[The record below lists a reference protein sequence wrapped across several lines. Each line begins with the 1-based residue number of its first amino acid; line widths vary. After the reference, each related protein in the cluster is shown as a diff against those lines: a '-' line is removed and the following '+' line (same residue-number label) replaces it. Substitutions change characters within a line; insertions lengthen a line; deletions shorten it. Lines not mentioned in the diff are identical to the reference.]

1 MKRIIAL
8 VLTLIIY
15 GSIGVSGAPL
25 YSSVEEEV
33 VTGGVTLTRKQ
44 KFFGTYAL
52 NINCVTADLKNKN
65 LSLELLKHS
74 GGSDKT
80 ATVKDLA
87 EKEENTVVAINGDFF
102 SAYKGDQNFSLG
114 IEVKDGELLQSHIN
128 EDMAAGFLSESV
140 LSFSYLTYQGE
151 VEAPDG
157 TKMPIA
163 HINKPTDYYGA
174 VLMYTPEFNGSLS
187 PFLPEGVTA
196 VTVTDDV
203 VTAKGISL
211 GGTVPI
217 PEDGYI
223 LVIDDNMTPFLDYKF
238 NLGDAVKTKI
248 EFTPS
253 IENVETAFGGGTLLL
268 KDGEKTEITHNVAGN
283 NPRSA
288 IGTNEDGTV
297 VYFISVDGRQNQSR
311 GVSLSEL
318 ADICLEMGCVNA
330 MNLDGGGS
338 TQMVGKTLKDESLHF
353 INSPIENRK
362 VINAPAIVSNAKSGE
377 ATGAFIDAENDYVL
391 VGDSVKLTVTSY
403 DKNYNKPSKGTE
415 KIKLVLAEGKG
426 KIKDNTFYPQGSG
439 TAIIDVYCGGKKTDS
454 TAIGVIDVIS
464 GIIAPKEIRL
474 KKGESYNAEGQI
486 KVFDKQGKTAVIRDL
501 TLLQPKFDSEKVS
514 LSSGGDIK
522 ALSEG
527 ASEIKLVHGDAQRSI
542 EVICGE
548 YEIDAEKPV
557 TKDSMAQET
566 DAGFVFDIYSS
577 SKMDTLFDRA
587 AYAHNMNVLKNA
599 DTAVIIGGDKP
610 QEITPESLNL
620 IKTDAYGERDIFK
633 SKVITISQD
642 KGKFA
647 RGEQWKKL
655 AEAVC
660 TTEQDNI
667 FIISDGALGF
677 VSDIDREAFHSLV
690 SDAAKEKNVFVISGG
705 EENFC
710 RIADGVRYISVAD
723 PRQEDSIFHSIKNA
737 SRLSFR
743 ITDSSITY
751 SFKKMFE

>member
-8 VLTLIIY
+8 ILAFSIY
-15 GSIGVSGAPL
+15 ACASASATPL
-25 YSSVEEEV
+25 YSSTEEEV

-44 KFFGTYAL
+44 QFFGSYAL
-52 NINCVTADLKNKN
+52 NINCVTADLKNEN
-65 LSLELLKHS
+65 LSFELLKHS

-87 EKEENTVVAINGDFF
+87 QKEENTVVAINGDFF

-128 EDMAAGFLSESV
+128 PDMAAGFLSKNV

-174 VLMYTPEFNGSLS
+174 VLMYTPEFNGGFS
-187 PFLPEGVTA
+187 PFLPEGITA
-196 VTVTDDV
+196 VTVSEDV
-203 VTAKGISL
+203 VTAKGVSL
-211 GGTVPI
+211 GGSIPI
-217 PEDGYI
+217 PEGGYI
-223 LVIDDNMTPFLDYKF
+223 LVIDDNMTPFLEYKF

-248 EFTPS
+248 QFSPS

-268 KDGEKTEITHNVAGN
+268 KDGKKTEITHNVAGN

-297 VYFISVDGRQNQSR
+297 VYFITVDGRQNQSR

-318 ADICLEMGCVNA
+318 ADICLDFGCVNA
-330 MNLDGGGS
+330 LNLDGGGS
-338 TQMVGKTLKDESLHF
+338 TAMVGKTLKDESLSF
-353 INSPIENRK
+353 LNSPIENRK

-377 ATGAFIDAENDYVL
+377 AVGAFIEAENDYVL
-391 VGDSVKLTVTSY
+391 TGDSVKLMVTPY

-415 KIKLVLAEGKG
+415 KIKLVLAEGMG
-426 KIKDNTFYPQGSG
+426 SIKDNTFYPQGNEP
-439 TAIIDVYCGGKKTDS
+439 AVIDVYCKGKKTDS
-454 TAIGVIDVIS
+454 CTVSVIDEVS
-464 GIIAPKEIRL
+464 GIIAPKEIHL
-474 KKGESYNAEGQI
+474 KKGESYKAEGQI
-486 KVFDKQGKTAVIRDL
+486 KVFDKHGKTAVVRDL
-501 TLLQPKFDSEKVS
+501 TLLQPKFDSKLVS
-514 LSSGGDIK
+514 LSFDATVK

-527 ASEIKLVHGDAQRSI
+527 ASEIKLMHGNAQRSI
-542 EVICGE
+542 EVICGD
-548 YEIDAEKPV
+548 YEIDAEKPIV
-557 TKDSMAQET
+557 ADSLAQQS

-577 SKMDTLFDRA
+577 SKMNTLFDRA
-587 AYAHNMNVLKNA
+587 AYAHNMNVLKKA
-599 DTAVIIGGDKP
+599 DASVIIGGDKP
-610 QEITPESLNL
+610 EDLTPDSLGL
-620 IKTDAYGERDIFK
+620 IKTDSYGESEIFN
-633 SKVITISQD
+633 SKVITIKQD
-642 KGKFA
+642 KGKFS

-655 AEAVC
+655 AEALKNAQ
-660 TTEQDNI
+660 QDNI
-667 FIISDGALGF
+667 FIISDEAIGF
-677 VSDIDREAFHSLV
+677 VSDIDRKAFHSLITER
-690 SDAAKEKNVFVISGG
+690 AKEKNVFVISGG

-710 RIADGVRYISVAD
+710 RIADGVRYITVAD

-743 ITDSSITY
+743 ITSNSITY
-751 SFKKMFE
+751 SFKKLFE

>member
-8 VLTLIIY
+8 ILAFSIY
-15 GSIGVSGAPL
+15 SCASASGAPL
-25 YSSVEEEV
+25 YSSTEEEI
-33 VTGGVTLTRKQ
+33 VTSGVTLTRKQ
-44 KFFGTYAL
+44 QFFGSHAL

-65 LSLELLKHS
+65 LSLELLKHN

-80 ATVKDLA
+80 ATVKDMA

-128 EDMAAGFLSESV
+128 PDMAAGFLSENV

-174 VLMYTPEFNGSLS
+174 VLMYTPEFNGGIS
-187 PFLPEGVTA
+187 PFLPEGITA

-203 VTAKGISL
+203 VTAKGVSL
-211 GGTVPI
+211 GGSIPI
-217 PEDGYI
+217 PENGYI
-223 LVIDDNMTPFLDYKF
+223 LVIDDNMTPFLEYKF

-268 KDGEKTEITHNVAGN
+268 KDGKKTEITHNVAGN
-283 NPRSA
+283 NPRSV

-297 VYFISVDGRQNQSR
+297 VYFITVDGRQDQSR
-311 GVSLSEL
+311 GVSLDEL
-318 ADICLEMGCVNA
+318 ADICLDLGCVNA
-330 MNLDGGGS
+330 LNLDGGGS
-338 TQMVGKTLKDESLHF
+338 TQMVGKTLKDSSLHF

-362 VINAPAIVSNAKSGE
+362 VINAPAIVTSAKSGE
-377 ATGAFIDAENDYVL
+377 AAGAFIEAENDYVL
-391 VGDSVKLTVTSY
+391 TGDSVKLTVTPY

-426 KIKDNTFYPQGSG
+426 SIKNNIFYPQRNE
-439 TAIIDVYCGGKKTDS
+439 TAVIDVYCNGKKTDS
-454 TAIGVIDVIS
+454 CTVSVIDEVS
-464 GIIAPKEIRL
+464 GIIAPREIEL
-474 KKGESYNAEGQI
+474 KKGESYKAEGQI
-486 KVFDKQGKTAVIRDL
+486 KVFDKHGKTAVVRDL
-501 TLLQPKFDSEKVS
+501 TLLQPKFDSELVS
-514 LSSGGDIK
+514 LGTDATVK
-522 ALSEG
+522 ALGEG
-527 ASEIKLVHGDAQRSI
+527 ASEIKLIHGNAQRSI
-542 EVICGE
+542 EVICGD

-557 TKDSMAQET
+557 TKDALAQNS

-577 SKMDTLFDRA
+577 PKITTLFDRA
-587 AYAHNMNVLKNA
+587 AYAHNMNVLKKA
-599 DTAVIIGGDKP
+599 DASVIIGGDRPKDL
-610 QEITPESLNL
+610 TPDSLKL
-620 IKTDAYGERDIFK
+620 IKTDSFGESDIFN
-633 SKVITISQD
+633 SKVITIKQD
-642 KGKFA
+642 KGKFS
-647 RGEQWKKL
+647 RGEQWKNL
-655 AEAVC
+655 AQALKSTV
-660 TTEQDNI
+660 DNI
-667 FIISDGALGF
+667 FIISDEAIGF
-677 VSDIDREAFHSLV
+677 VSDIDRRAFHSLLTEG
-690 SDAAKEKNVFVISGG
+690 AKEKNVFVISGG

-710 RIADGVRYISVAD
+710 RIADGVRYITVAD

-743 ITDSSITY
+743 ITSNSITY
-751 SFKKMFE
+751 SFKKLFE